1 MAALS
6 LGVSGGGSADPYSD
20 NYHYQGLGK
29 YKKSNQWQ
37 PMFSDQWQPMF
48 SGGTYNPT
56 NSTTGAG
63 GTTDSY
69 LSDMWD
75 KWNAA
80 YESPGY
86 SKETIDAMKNAAQT
100 SAQSGWDDQTQKLQ
114 NRMTSSGLSGSGFAD
129 AQLAA
134 LQNKQWGG
142 LQDVLGNVDIEAA
155 NAANQ
160 NKMTLLG
167 QGMGLA
173 STQAQLAQNAY
184 DAQLARDQF
193 AYQQYQDYLDR
204 KAAAS
209 DRSSARSLYDLL
221 LSQYMG

>member
-6 LGVSGGGSADPYSD
+6 LGVSGGGSANPYSD
-20 NYHYQGLGK
+20 NYQGLGK

-37 PMFSDQWQPMF
+37 PMFG
-48 SGGTYNPT
+48 GGTYNSPT
-56 NSTTGAG
+56 SSG

-86 SKETIDAMKNAAQT
+86 GKDTIDAMKNAAQT
-100 SAQSGWDDQTQKLQ
+100 SAQSGWDDQTQELQ

-209 DRSSARSLYDLL
+209 DRSSTRSLYDLL
-221 LSQYMG
+221 LSQYVR